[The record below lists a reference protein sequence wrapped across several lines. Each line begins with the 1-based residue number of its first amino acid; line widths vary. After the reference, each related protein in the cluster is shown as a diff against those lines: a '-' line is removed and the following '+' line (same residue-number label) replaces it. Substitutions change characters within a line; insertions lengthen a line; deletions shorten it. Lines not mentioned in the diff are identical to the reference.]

1 MRGGYRLPKRLCPV
15 VRKLV
20 AQHIQCRTDGRHLLG
35 VDAILGDAILGDVL
49 PVGGLP
55 FGPKRGD
62 PAPEGIQRGSSW
74 GQEEVQRGLSR
85 GAPVG

>member
-20 AQHIQCRTDGRHLLG
+20 AQHIQCRTDGRHLRV
-35 VDAILGDAILGDVL
+35 VDAILGDAILGDAL

-55 FGPKRGD
+55 SGQPRGA
-62 PAPEGIQRGSSW
+62 PAPEGVQRLFSW
-74 GQEEVQRGLSR
+74 GQEEVQKGLYRGDPK
-85 GAPVG
+85 G